1 MKVFNKDRLPE
12 LTKIM
17 YVIQQKGIDRNCEE
31 TLRIH
36 FRELEKLLQ
45 KTQVF
50 TIWKNKLANKYGVAK
65 ELIPEIFMDAY
76 ISILFASMGLY
87 KQANIC
93 LRAQLET
100 ALRLVYFST
109 HPVEFKWWYE
119 GSEWYLDA
127 KSKDVWGIEYKYF
140 RQLEEVNSFE
150 KVSDFGLFNNI
161 KSFYKVL
168 SKYVHGGAASFQTR
182 PDRISPKYIR
192 KEFNKWVGNF
202 KKVQIYVNT
211 ILILGFAELFIA
223 FGTDTQKKM
232 LKIIENDKCKRGL
245 RQSLKLKFRGRI

>member
-1 MKVFNKDRLPE
+1 MKTFDENRLLE

-17 YVIQQKGIDRNCEE
+17 YEIQQKWSDKNCKE

-36 FRELEKLLQ
+36 HREIEKLLQ

-50 TIWKNKLANKYGVAK
+50 ATWKSKVANKYKVAK

-76 ISILFASMGLY
+76 ISIPFACMGLY
-87 KQANIC
+87 KQANVC

-119 GSEWYLDA
+119 GSAWYLEA

-140 RQLEEVNSFE
+140 RQLEEVKNFE
-150 KVSDFGLFNNI
+150 KASNFGLFDNI
-161 KSFYKVL
+161 KNFYKVL
-168 SKYVHGGAASFQTR
+168 SKYVHGGVASFQTS
-182 PDRISPKYIR
+182 PNRISPKYI
-192 KEFNKWVGNF
+192 KGEFNKWVANF
-202 KKVQIYVNT
+202 RKVQKYVNT
-211 ILILGFAELFIA
+211 VLILGFSETFKASGADI
-223 FGTDTQKKM
+223 QRKI
-232 LKIIENDKCKRGL
+232 LKVVENDKCKTGL
-245 RQSLKLKFRGRI
+245 RQSLGLRIRGRI